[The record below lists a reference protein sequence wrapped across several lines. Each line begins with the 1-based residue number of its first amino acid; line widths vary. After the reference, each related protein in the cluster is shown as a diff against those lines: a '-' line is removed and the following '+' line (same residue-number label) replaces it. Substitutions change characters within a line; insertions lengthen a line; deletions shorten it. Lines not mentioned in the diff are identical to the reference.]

1 MPQPPFL
8 VDQIQIEP
16 GSSGTRL
23 ISRHSTGELRFQ
35 DPQAILLLSQM
46 AGARN
51 ITGVFV
57 VGRGGYGAPYTS
69 IQDALDAVPSASSS
83 ASPSVIVVYPGTYAE
98 NLAIQ
103 KDGVSV
109 IGLGQVT
116 VSNVG
121 AANTITVS
129 SSIASTPKSVTL
141 RNLSVTNNAAS
152 KFCVSVL
159 GADTFAT
166 GSFVV
171 NAAPLAVGDVIV
183 IGGLTLTG
191 AACGVSGSNNFD
203 ATLGTTTA
211 LAAAIAAAI
220 NDPANAFS
228 GLVQATPVGASVNL
242 TAVAAGSGGNSI
254 TLSAATT
261 PAGRITPS
269 GATLTGGT
277 AAGSDVALEG
287 LFIEDCTL
295 QATGTAAG
303 QVSGDTCNNIYIQ
316 GGTFLGSASGT
327 EVVAV
332 NCAKVSLS
340 GVAKVFDLDLS
351 YDTGNPQPS
360 VVTSEYIIE
369 GALEAGDILSNLSG
383 VGSLKVLS
391 CPSVG
396 AVGVSGD
403 RTLLV
408 RSSGLGGVTLSDT
421 IGATLVGSTRG
432 LLSVGS
438 GTPTLRETLVSG
450 TKSFVASSSELVFF
464 NIPQPDTSYF
474 VFLDVSTTAVIAAV
488 TARTTSGFTIST
500 SVPYTGSIGFTVIRQ
515 IS

>member
-8 VDQIQIEP
+8 VDQVQIEP
-16 GSSGTRL
+16 GSIGTRL
-23 ISRHSTGELRFQ
+23 ISRHSTGELKFQ
-35 DPQAILLLSQM
+35 DPLATLLLSQM

-69 IQDALDAVPSASSS
+69 IQDALDAVPDSSS
-83 ASPSVIVVYPGTYAE
+83 SINPSLVLVYPGTYSE
-98 NLAIQ
+98 NLTIQ
-103 KDGVSV
+103 KDGVSI
-109 IGLGQVT
+109 IGLGEVT
-116 VSNVG
+116 VSNTG
-121 AANTITVS
+121 AADTVTIF

-141 RNLSVTNNAAS
+141 RNLKIANNSAS
-152 KFCVSVL
+152 KFCVNVL

-166 GSFVV
+166 GSFVINV
-171 NAAPLAVGDVIV
+171 APLTVGDTLT
-183 IGGLTLTG
+183 IGGVTLTG
-191 AACGVSGSNNFD
+191 ATCGVSGANNFD
-203 ATLGTTTA
+203 ATLGTTSA

-220 NDPANAFS
+220 NDPANNFD

-242 TAVAAGSGGNSI
+242 TAVTAGSAGNAI
-254 TLSAATT
+254 TLAASTT

-303 QVSGDTCNNIYIQ
+303 QVSADTCNNIYVL

-332 NCAKVSLS
+332 NCAKLYIS
-340 GVAKVFDLDLS
+340 GVEKVFDLDLS
-351 YDTGNPQPS
+351 YDLGNPQPS
-360 VVTSEYIIE
+360 IVTSEYV
-369 GALEAGDILSNLSG
+369 LSKVSSVGDILSDLVG
-383 VGSLKVLS
+383 LGSLEVLL

-396 AVGVSGD
+396 DVSITGD
-403 RTLLV
+403 RTLEA
-408 RSSGLGGVTLSDT
+408 RSSGLGDVTLSDT
-421 IGATLVGSTRG
+421 VAASLVGCTRG
-432 LLSVGS
+432 SSAVGA
-438 GTPTLRETLVSG
+438 GTPTLQESIVSG
-450 TKSFVASSSELVFF
+450 SESFVASALEVVSF
-464 NIPQPDTSYF
+464 NISQPDASYL
-474 VFLDVSTTAVIAAV
+474 VFLDVPTLGVSAAV
-488 TARTTSGFTIST
+488 TARTSSNFTIST
-500 SVPYTGSIGFTVIRQ
+500 SAPYTGVIGFTVVRQ

>member
-16 GSSGTRL
+16 GSVGTRL
-23 ISRHSTGELRFQ
+23 ISRHATGELKFQ
-35 DPQAILLLSQM
+35 DPLVTLLLSQM

-83 ASPSVIVVYPGTYAE
+83 TDPSVIVVYPGTYPE
-98 NLAIQ
+98 NLTIQ
-103 KDGVSV
+103 RDGVTIV
-109 IGLGQVT
+109 GLGQVT
-116 VSNVG
+116 ISNSG

-141 RNLSVTNNAAS
+141 RNLRVTNNAAS
-152 KFCVSVL
+152 KFCVVAL

-171 NAAPLAVGDVIV
+171 NAAPLAVGDTLV
-183 IGGLTLTG
+183 IGGVTLTG
-191 AACGVSGSNNFD
+191 AACGVSGANNFD

-220 NDPANAFS
+220 NDPANNFA

-242 TAVAAGSGGNSI
+242 TAVAAGSAGNAI
-254 TLSAATT
+254 TLSATTT

-269 GATLTGGT
+269 GANLTGGT

-287 LFIEDCTL
+287 LYIEDCVL

-303 QVSGDTCNNIYIQ
+303 QVSADTCNNIYLL

-332 NCAKVSLS
+332 NCAKVYIS
-340 GVAKVFDLDLS
+340 GVEKVFDLDLA
-351 YDTGNPQPS
+351 YDLGNPQPS
-360 VVTSEYIIE
+360 LGTSEYTLDKVS
-369 GALEAGDILSNLSG
+369 AAGDILADLVG
-383 VGSLKVLS
+383 LGSLKILS

-396 AVGVSGD
+396 DVALTGD
-403 RTLLV
+403 RTLEV
-408 RSSGLGGVTLSDT
+408 RGCGVGDVTLSDT
-421 IGATLVGSTRG
+421 VAASLIGSTRG
-432 LLSVGS
+432 ISAVGA
-438 GTPTLRETLVSG
+438 GTPTLEESVVSG
-450 TKSFVASSSELVFF
+450 TRSFVASSSEVVSF
-464 NIPQPDTSYF
+464 NVLQPDTSYW
-474 VFLDVSTTAVIAAV
+474 VFLDVPVLGLTAAV
-488 TARTTSGFTIST
+488 TARTTAGFTIST
-500 SVPYTGSIGFTVIRQ
+500 SAPYTGSIGFSVIRQ